1 MAKPEVT
8 NVYVD
13 AFNLY
18 YGSLWGTAYK
28 WLDLRRFCQLTFP
41 APRNQIGTI
50 RYFTA
55 RVKARPADPD
65 QPKRQEVYLRAP
77 PHPAQLDASL
87 RPLSRKHSAAM
98 HLAAP
103 PPGGANTVEVIKTE
117 EKGSD
122 VNIASH
128 LLLDAFRGRF
138 DVAVVISNDSDL
150 AEPIRLVRTELR
162 RKVLVLMPCCNG
174 GVPSIKLRTVA
185 SKALLVNPANLAA
198 AQFPGSLT
206 DAAGAVIT
214 KPASW

>member
-1 MAKPEVT
+1 MPEIT

-18 YGSLWGTAYK
+18 YGSLRGTAHK
-28 WLDLRRFCQLTFP
+28 WLNLRLFSELTFP
-41 APRNQIGTI
+41 LPRNQIATV

-55 RVKARPADPD
+55 RVKARPSDPD
-65 QPKRQEVYLRAP
+65 QPKRQEIYLRA
-77 PHPAQLDASL
+77 L
-87 RPLSRKHSAAM
+87 RTLPNLTIHFGHYLESKVRM
-98 HLAAP
+98 RLAAP
-103 PPGGANTVEVIKTE
+103 PPSGPNTVEVIKTE

-128 LLLDAFRGRF
+128 LLLDAFRSRF

-150 AEPIRLVRTELR
+150 AEPIHLVRTELR

-174 GVPSIKLRTVA
+174 GVPSIKLRSVA
-185 SKALLVNPANLAA
+185 SKALLVDPAKLAA
-198 AQFPGSLT
+198 AHFPHSLT
-206 DAAGAVIT
+206 DAAGATIT

>member
-1 MAKPEVT
+1 MPEIT

-18 YGSLWGTAYK
+18 YGSLKGTAYK
-28 WLDLRRFCQLTFP
+28 WLDLRRFCELTFP
-41 APRNQIGTI
+41 PPRNQINTI

-55 RVKARPADPD
+55 RVKARPSDPG
-65 QPKRQEVYLRAP
+65 QPQRQEVYLRA
-77 PHPAQLDASL
+77 L
-87 RPLSRKHSAAM
+87 RTLPNVTVHFGHYLESTVRM
-98 HLAAP
+98 RLAAP
-103 PPGGANTVEVIKTE
+103 PAGGPSTVEVIKTE

-128 LLLDAFRGRF
+128 LLLDAFRGRY

-150 AEPIRLVRTELR
+150 AEPIHLVRTELR

-174 GVPSIKLRTVA
+174 GTPSIKLRTVA
-185 SKALLVNPANLAA
+185 SKALRVDPAHLAA

-206 DAAGAVIT
+206 DAAGAIIT